1 MKKLELA
8 EFNRYK
14 HRWVIAS
21 VKQWQLEGVVSPL
34 RGVIY
39 YLIVNSKSGE
49 EEELRSSFEAAV
61 RIFNEKL

>member
-8 EFNRYK
+8 DFALHK

-21 VKQWQLEGVVSPL
+21 VKQWRLEGVVSPL
-34 RGVIY
+34 RGSIH
-39 YLIVNSKSGE
+39 YLIVNLKTGE

-61 RIFNEKL
+61 RIFNEKF